1 MGTIYRCPWGFPILG
16 AAGCCQL
23 AVAAA
28 QTIALCGL
36 SQAYARCQT
45 CWKPLSRHNPASR
58 SRPSVMA
65 VESTYASRVSVASPP
80 QISVAR
86 FNRYRTVFGCTLNVR
101 AVASKDATESRK
113 NAHGLERRIIGIV
126 AFERLID

>member
-28 QTIALCGL
+28 QTIALCIL
-36 SQAYARCQT
+36 SQAYARCQIF
-45 CWKPLSRHNPASR
+45 WKPLSRHNPASQ
-58 SRPSVMA
+58 SRPSVIA
-65 VESTYASRVSVASPP
+65 VENTYVSRVSVASQP

-101 AVASKDATESRK
+101 AVASKDATEPREMLTVWSV
-113 NAHGLERRIIGIV
+113 GLLGIV